1 MGGALHLGGTYKR
14 TYVEAS
20 FLGHIFCNLQVC
32 CVCAQVKEVPVV
44 GHTNNTKHFEQ
55 LKNDDKNIFHT
66 YFQNLPKSKTG
77 SENVYFLFSDFITP
91 ALTLHIDVNSQDKSE
106 RPLINRSDSSSV
118 RGQIVCSNLTP
129 NAAVRSVQASAVA
142 RSSQGK
148 KQWEATGR
156 PWLAAEEAALRL
168 YCGFWLSHWAPSWRR
183 PQR

>member
-1 MGGALHLGGTYKR
+1 MGGALHQSFHIWEGRIKT
-14 TYVEAS
+14 TPVEAS

-55 LKNDDKNIFHT
+55 LKNYDKNIFHT
-66 YFQNLPKSKTG
+66 YFQNLPKSKTV

-129 NAAVRSVQASAVA
+129 NAAVSSVHASAVA
-142 RSSQGK
+142 RSSEGK

-168 YCGFWLSHWAPSWRR
+168 YCGF
-183 PQR
+183 